1 MDGGNP
7 ALQQLLF
14 FALLIAG
21 LYFLAI
27 RPQRARAKALAQ
39 VRAGLTV
46 GTRVMTA
53 GGMHGTVAQLDDDDT
68 VVLEL
73 APGVPVRFATGAV
86 VRILEPAPGTEGPA
100 A

>member
-39 VRAGLTV
+39 VRAGLAV

-86 VRILEPAPGTEGPA
+86 VRILEPPPGTEGPA